1 MTRLALGLRT
11 RLQADPANV
20 EGWIM
25 LGRIGMVLG
34 NASTATE
41 AYANAYRL
49 DRKTAMLRWAMRKR

>member
-1 MTRLALGLRT
+1 
-11 RLQADPANV
+11 
-20 EGWIM
+20 M

-49 DRKTAMLRWAMRKR
+49 DPKTAMLRWAMRKR